1 MHAFNSDG
9 IAFCMVTKSRVEM
22 DQVRW
27 RKERMGGNGSRQN
40 KVRKARRAK
49 MRRDYSRLQMRWEL
63 TRWVDGAVNSGEV
76 QLGGVRVVL
85 FGWDES
91 ED

>member
-1 MHAFNSDG
+1 
-9 IAFCMVTKSRVEM
+9 
-22 DQVRW
+22 
-27 RKERMGGNGSRQN
+27 
-40 KVRKARRAK
+40 